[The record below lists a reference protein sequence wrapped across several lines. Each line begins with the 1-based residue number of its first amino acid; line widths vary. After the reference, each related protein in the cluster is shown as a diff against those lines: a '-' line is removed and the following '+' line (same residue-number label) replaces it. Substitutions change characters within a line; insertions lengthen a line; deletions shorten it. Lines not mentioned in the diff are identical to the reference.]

1 MPTPTVVDQKRI
13 TRNTLMLY
21 FRMGLM
27 MLVGLYTS
35 RVVLDA
41 LGETDYGI
49 YSAVGGIVVMFSF
62 LSNTMSTACQRFFS
76 FELGRGDFEKLRM
89 RFTQS
94 LLVFAVIVA
103 IVIILSE
110 IGGTW
115 YLEHKMQLSNRD
127 KAAGIVFQCSVIG
140 FAFQIMRTPYMGL
153 IIAREKMKVFAYI
166 SFFEVFGTLAIALF
180 LSHTEQDKLIV
191 YAQLML
197 ALQALTAF
205 VFWLYCW
212 IFYPECK
219 LTKKVSGSFHEM
231 FTFVSWELVGS
242 FAGVCKSYGVNLLL
256 NPFFGPVVNAARGI
270 AQKVYMTIVQLQ
282 TNFFMAVKPQII
294 KSYATGA
301 VKEMVNLLCQ
311 STRLTYFLL
320 LFIALPIILETPFLL
335 DLWLKD
341 VPEQSVIFTRL
352 LLINGLIDTFS
363 NPLASAIQ
371 ATGKNKWYQ
380 ICMGSTLMAILPVA
394 YIGMKFFHWQAV
406 SVFWVSIILSLA
418 AQCVRTYFVH
428 KQVNLHL
435 PTFLRKVVFVIIA
448 VTLLACSVPIILQ
461 WAMGSER
468 GTFGSVMV
476 MAISIISTAVVVYG
490 IGLTKQERHKLREF
504 IYQHIGKCKQ

>member
-1 MPTPTVVDQKRI
+1 
-13 TRNTLMLY
+13 
-21 FRMGLM
+21 
-27 MLVGLYTS
+27 
-35 RVVLDA
+35 
-41 LGETDYGI
+41 
-49 YSAVGGIVVMFSF
+49 
-62 LSNTMSTACQRFFS
+62 
-76 FELGRGDFEKLRM
+76 
-89 RFTQS
+89 
-94 LLVFAVIVA
+94 
-103 IVIILSE
+103 
-110 IGGTW
+110 
-115 YLEHKMQLSNRD
+115 
-127 KAAGIVFQCSVIG
+127 
-140 FAFQIMRTPYMGL
+140 
-153 IIAREKMKVFAYI
+153 
-166 SFFEVFGTLAIALF
+166 
-180 LSHTEQDKLIV
+180 
-191 YAQLML
+191 
-197 ALQALTAF
+197 
-205 VFWLYCW
+205 
-212 IFYPECK
+212 
-219 LTKKVSGSFHEM
+219 
-231 FTFVSWELVGS
+231 
-242 FAGVCKSYGVNLLL
+242 
-256 NPFFGPVVNAARGI
+256 
-270 AQKVYMTIVQLQ
+270 
-282 TNFFMAVKPQII
+282 MAVKPQII